1 MHLSQNFTLTEFL
14 RSDTAVRLKIKNE
27 ASLEQVLNMAYLCHM
42 ILQPLRDK
50 FGAINLNSG
59 LRSAELNKAVGG
71 AQNSQ
76 HMKGE
81 AADIH
86 LPSRTVGRNYFNFIQ
101 SLPLYDQLIW
111 EEHAGTCWIHVSI
124 KRLGTNRRQVLQIV
138 KR

>member
-14 RSDTAVRLKIKNE
+14 RSDTAERLKIKNE

-86 LPSRTVGRNYFNFIQ
+86 LPSRTVGRNYFNFIK

-111 EEHAGTCWIHVSI
+111 EEQGGACWIHVSLR
-124 KRLGTNRRQVLQIV
+124 RLGTNRRQVLQIV